1 GSDKKELSLTKLES
15 SSNAWRVQDD
25 SLKASSLEG
34 SLRLN
39 VDGKTS
45 EAPLVAGSSAIS
57 MNSGSHNGRI
67 LSLGANAPRLEMTQ
81 DASKGML
88 TFYVVEEKSET
99 FATPVSFSEAPVL
112 EVTTASGP
120 KSFTLTR
127 VEGQP
132 NAWSATDPM
141 LRSADVR
148 GTI

>member
-1 GSDKKELSLTKLES
+1 
-15 SSNAWRVQDD
+15 
-25 SLKASSLEG
+25 
-34 SLRLN
+34 
-39 VDGKTS
+39 
-45 EAPLVAGSSAIS
+45 S

-148 GTI
+148 GTIRVKIADKSYDARIDADQAKAGSMSRPAPAASDTDP